1 MKCKLKFTGYVFYF
15 VKVIIGA
22 VILIVAALITA
33 TGIVREKLLRFATRE
48 RGLIKTVF
56 PWRS

>member
-1 MKCKLKFTGYVFYF
+1 MKCKLKFTSYGFYF

-33 TGIVREKLLRFATRE
+33 TGIVREKVLRFATRE
-48 RGLIKTVF
+48 SVV
-56 PWRS
+56 